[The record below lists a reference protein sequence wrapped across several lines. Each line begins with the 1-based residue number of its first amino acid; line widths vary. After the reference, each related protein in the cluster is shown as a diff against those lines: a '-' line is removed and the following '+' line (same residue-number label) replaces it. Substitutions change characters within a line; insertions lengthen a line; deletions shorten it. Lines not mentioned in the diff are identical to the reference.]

1 MNTIDIIVSGHLC
14 LDLLPRMAHV
24 PLAALSSPGRLFE
37 VGALDYA
44 TGGSV
49 SNTGLA
55 LRQLG
60 LNVRLMALVGEDLIG
75 QAVISLLRARDAALT
90 EQIIAQPGYP
100 TSYTIVLA
108 PERVD
113 RIFLHCTGTND
124 VFGAANVDF
133 ALLPQAR
140 LFHLGY
146 PPLLPQLYAEDGTQ
160 LETIYRQAYAT
171 GVITSLDMALPDP
184 DGPSGQ
190 ADWVRI
196 FERTLPY
203 LDIFLPS
210 IEEIIYALRKPDFL
224 AWRGNLKSFLTAQY
238 LSHLADEI
246 LAGGAAVV
254 GFKLGELG
262 LYLKTG
268 RRDRL
273 ERLRRLGIAPD
284 EWADREIYAPAFE
297 VEVVGT
303 TGAGDSAYAGF
314 LAAALRGLSPEEAV
328 RWSCAVGAC
337 NVEAA
342 DATSGVRTWEATSA
356 RLAAGWNTRTER
368 LAGA

>member
-1 MNTIDIIVSGHLC
+1 MNTIDVIVSGHLC

-37 VGALDYA
+37 IGALDYA

-60 LNVRLMALVGEDLIG
+60 VNVRLMASVGEDLIG
-75 QAVISLLRARDAALT
+75 QAIISLLRSRDPALT
-90 EQIIAQPGYP
+90 EQITSLPGHP
-100 TSYTIVLA
+100 TSYTIVLS

-124 VFGAANVDF
+124 IFGAANVDF
-133 ALLPQAR
+133 SLLDQAR

-146 PPLLPQLYAEDGTQ
+146 PPLLPQLYARDGDQ
-160 LETIYRQAYAT
+160 LEMIYRQAYAT
-171 GVITSLDMALPDP
+171 GVVTSLDMALPDP

-190 ADWVRI
+190 ANWVRI

-210 IEEIIYALRKPDFL
+210 IEEIVFALRKPDFL
-224 AWRGNLKSFLTAQY
+224 AWQGNLKSFLTAQY
-238 LSHLADEI
+238 LAHLADDI
-246 LAGGAAVV
+246 LAAGAAIV
-254 GFKLGELG
+254 GFKLGDLG

-268 RRDRL
+268 KR
-273 ERLRRLGIAPD
+273 ERLQRLARLGISPD
-284 EWADREIYAPAFE
+284 AWADREVYAPAFD

-314 LAAALRGLSPEEAV
+314 LAALLHGLSPEDAV

-342 DATSGVRTWEATSA
+342 DATSGVRTWEETEA
-356 RLAAGWNTRTER
+356 RLAAGWNTRPER